1 MKRTPRNYAGI
12 KPTGK
17 QVSDLLPEMLAQL
30 SAKCDDKP
38 LQILEAWPEIVG
50 ERIGKMTR
58 AVSFDDGVL
67 RVQVKNSTLY
77 SLLVEHEKRRLVAEF
92 QKRFPNVR
100 DIRFKIG

>member
-1 MKRTPRNYAGI
+1 MKRTPRNYDGS

-17 QVSDLLPEMLAQL
+17 EVKELLPGMLAKL
-30 SAKCDDKP
+30 SAKCDYKP

-58 AVSFDDGVL
+58 AVSFDEGVL

-77 SLLVEHEKRRLVAEF
+77 SLLVEHEKRRLVTEF
-92 QKRFPNVR
+92 QKRFPAVR
-100 DIRFKIG
+100 DIWFKIG